1 VLVGGDVAGR
11 VCLTAGIALFIDED
25 DCAYGSY
32 EAGWWALGMRKWGFG
47 FRWSGLFVDLCQL
60 VDDMRQRE
68 MVRRTSQLEYFS
80 WISLQIA
87 SMSASE
93 VVIVVCEGGS

>member
-1 VLVGGDVAGR
+1 MLVGGDVAGR

-47 FRWSGLFVDLCQL
+47 FRWSGLFVDQ
-60 VDDMRQRE
+60 RGRE
-68 MVRRTSQLEYFS
+68 MSSPMSGRYPALGTLRTR
-80 WISLQIA
+80 
-87 SMSASE
+87 SASE
-93 VVIVVCEGGS
+93 IFVRSLSVGR

>member
-32 EAGWWALGMRKWGFG
+32 EAG
-47 FRWSGLFVDLCQL
+47 
-60 VDDMRQRE
+60 
-68 MVRRTSQLEYFS
+68 
-80 WISLQIA
+80 
-87 SMSASE
+87 
-93 VVIVVCEGGS
+93 